1 MAIAEELVAAADREL
16 VPQQRLGRHED
27 ERLAERA
34 QHLAAQDVEIIGRR
48 RDVADLDIVAG
59 AQLQESFEPRGT
71 MLRSLPFIR
80 SEEHTS
86 ELQSLMRISYAVFC
100 LKKKTTK
107 KTTSTYITTGKS
119 RTTINTAEQV
129 KH

>member
-71 MLRSLPFIR
+71 MLRSLPFISVR
-80 SEEHTS
+80 QQQHKPVGAPPFRLAAHIGQASCWEREWP
-86 ELQSLMRISYAVFC
+86 YV
-100 LKKKTTK
+100 
-107 KTTSTYITTGKS
+107 
-119 RTTINTAEQV
+119 
-129 KH
+129 